1 MTEPCQN
8 ALTGSL
14 FLVYTGVTRFASET
28 LEEQMQRTVSHAADG
43 ALSHLLALV
52 DQAVDVLEG
61 DDPERLLSAFGAM
74 LHEGWET
81 KKLLSSNVSNPQI
94 DALYAGARD
103 AGASGGKLCGA
114 GSGGFLLML
123 VPPEHQAGFL
133 GRMNG
138 TAVIPVGM
146 DTVGSTILTG

>member
-1 MTEPCQN
+1 MTAPCQS

-14 FLVYTGVTRFASET
+14 FLVYTGVTRFASEA

-81 KKLLSSNVSNPQI
+81 KKRLSSSNCSPWSS
-94 DALYAGARD
+94 R
-103 AGASGGKLCGA
+103 
-114 GSGGFLLML
+114 
-123 VPPEHQAGFL
+123 
-133 GRMNG
+133 
-138 TAVIPVGM
+138 
-146 DTVGSTILTG
+146 